1 MTALEGAVLGAVQ
14 GVTEFLPVSSSA
26 HLILVPWFF
35 NISDQNVD
43 KLAFDVMLHFGT
55 LLAIL
60 SIYGKRFFEIC
71 LEGLRDL
78 LAWRIRDNLLLKIV
92 VATGPAA
99 VAGLLFKDVIELYLR
114 TPYVCTVGLFTV
126 SILMVVAERVFVSG
140 RSLSYSLALVLGTA
154 QALALVPGT
163 SRSGITIT
171 VALLLGL
178 KRTEAVD
185 FSFLLAVPII
195 LGSAIH
201 EAKYLKGAG
210 VNLDLYMAGAAS
222 AFVFGFLSL
231 AFLIRFLK
239 RHSLDVFAVYRIGIA
254 FLILLFAKP

>member
-1 MTALEGAVLGAVQ
+1 MTALESAILGAVQ

-35 NISDQNVD
+35 NIDDRNVD

-55 LLAIL
+55 LMAIL
-60 SIYGKRFFEIC
+60 AVYGKRFVEIC
-71 LEGLRDL
+71 LDGIRDL
-78 LAWRIRDNLLLKIV
+78 FHRKIKDNLLLKIV
-92 VATGPAA
+92 VATCPAA
-99 VAGLLFKDVIELYLR
+99 ILGLLLKDFIELYLR
-114 TPYVCTVGLFTV
+114 TPYVCTIGLFAV
-126 SILMVVAERVFVSG
+126 SILMVVAERIFVSG
-140 RSLSYSLALVLGTA
+140 RSLSYPLALALGCA
-154 QALALVPGT
+154 QALALMPGT

-178 KRTEAVD
+178 KRTQAVD
-185 FSFLLAVPII
+185 FSFLMAVPII
-195 LGSAIH
+195 LGSALH

-210 VNLDLYMAGAAS
+210 ADLNLYVVGAVS
-222 AFVFGFLSL
+222 AFVFGFASL
-231 AFLIRFLK
+231 AFLIRYLK